1 VRALSLGSL
10 GIALLLGLAAASCGK
25 YSTID
30 LREAPRL
37 GPEGAPTE
45 IIVYSDFQCGFC
57 KRAASELKRL
67 HAKYPARLEVRYKH
81 YPLAYHEQ
89 AMHAAL
95 AAEAARLQ
103 GKFWEMHDL
112 LFANAGSLDDKIY
125 AELAG
130 RIGLDVARFEHDFAA
145 PETKAHVEADKAE
158 GDAIGVDG
166 TPFFVINKRP
176 FYGSYGDLERMID

>member
-1 VRALSLGSL
+1 VRTPTLGSL
-10 GIALLLGLAAASCGK
+10 GITLFVGLAAASCGK
-25 YSTID
+25 FSTID
-30 LREAPRL
+30 LLEAPRL

-45 IIVYSDFQCGFC
+45 IVVYSDFQCAFC
-57 KRAASELKRL
+57 KRAASELTRL

-81 YPLAYHEQ
+81 YPLPYHEQ
-89 AMHAAL
+89 ATNAAH

-112 LFANAGSLDDKIY
+112 LFANAGGLDDEIY

-130 RIGLDVARFEHDFAA
+130 RIGLEVAKFVRDFAS
-145 PETKAHVEADKAE
+145 PEVAAHVAADRAE